1 MLRFPVPRKAGL
13 AAIRCLANSFKLP
26 GAKSSDVFGE
36 IPQLRIFMRFS
47 FGMRGVNGDLECP
60 RWFGVGRKNIGH
72 DLRVCLSK
80 NWQVGLFHTM
90 TYKSTLAPD
99 VCRNTVLVQQAF
111 CDDPS

>member
-1 MLRFPVPRKAGL
+1 
-13 AAIRCLANSFKLP
+13 
-26 GAKSSDVFGE
+26 
-36 IPQLRIFMRFS
+36 MRFS